1 MVRAFYASDHAH
13 HAPNEQRAEVL
24 SEWEKRRAPEGQA
37 LGECGYGWAMNRAAR
52 VTIEG
57 FGPGDEAELV
67 WGQPEPTLSTT
78 LMSNFS
84 LRRGR
89 TTSSG

>member
-1 MVRAFYASDHAH
+1 
-13 HAPNEQRAEVL
+13 
-24 SEWEKRRAPEGQA
+24 
-37 LGECGYGWAMNRAAR
+37 MNRAAR